1 MYKKILLVLL
11 VLLPIIT
18 FGQKTFQFA
27 EKDGQK
33 LFLDVYKAEK
43 TDERKPLLIYVFG
56 GGFIMGERNDTA
68 FLPFIKKFNSL
79 GFNVVCIDYRL
90 GLKNAGEPGALNFKP
105 LIKAIDMAV
114 EDLLSATDFLLK
126 NSAVTGVN
134 ASNTVLIGSS
144 AGAITVLQTD
154 YKMRNGYVQKG
165 IIDENFRY
173 KGVVAFAGAIF
184 SQNGRIRYRNSSP
197 SPTMFLHGTAD
208 KVVTYKQINLLKWH
222 FTGTKKLVKKFE
234 KHNYPYYAYRY
245 RGLGHEVNFFVERN
259 VEDVCRFVQN
269 YVIDGKKLKSDFTI
283 YDPDIKVKSVESTSD
298 LYKNN

>member
-1 MYKKILLVLL
+1 MKKILLVLL

-43 TDERKPLLIYVFG
+43 TDEKKPLLIYVFG

-68 FLPFIKKFNSL
+68 FLPFIKKFNSH

-126 NSAVTGVN
+126 NSASTGVN
-134 ASNTVLIGSS
+134 ASNTVLIGFPRRTYGQDRFLGRVPRSPLTGPTLRALSS
-144 AGAITVLQTD
+144 SDRGHGCL
-154 YKMRNGYVQKG
+154 
-165 IIDENFRY
+165 
-173 KGVVAFAGAIF
+173 
-184 SQNGRIRYRNSSP
+184 P
-197 SPTMFLHGTAD
+197 SIPRASG
-208 KVVTYKQINLLKWH
+208 
-222 FTGTKKLVKKFE
+222 G
-234 KHNYPYYAYRY
+234 
-245 RGLGHEVNFFVERN
+245 G
-259 VEDVCRFVQN
+259 
-269 YVIDGKKLKSDFTI
+269 
-283 YDPDIKVKSVESTSD
+283 
-298 LYKNN
+298 

>member
-1 MYKKILLVLL
+1 MKNLLLFLL
-11 VLLPIIT
+11 TFLPFVT

-33 LFLDVYKAEK
+33 LFLDVYKAENA
-43 TDERKPLLIYVFG
+43 DSDKPLLIYVFG
-56 GGFIMGERNDTA
+56 GGFIMGQRNDTA
-68 FLPFIKKFNSL
+68 FLPFINMFNSL

-90 GLKNAGEPGALNFKP
+90 GLKNAGQPGALNFKP

-126 NSAVTGVN
+126 NSALTGVN
-134 ASNTVLIGSS
+134 AENTVIIGSS

-154 YKMRNGYVQKG
+154 YKMRNGYVKKG

-184 SQNGRIRYRNSSP
+184 SQNGRIRYRKSAP

-222 FTGTKKLVKKFE
+222 FAGTKKLVKKFE
-234 KHNYPYYAYRY
+234 KNNYPYYAYRY

-259 VEDVCRFVQN
+259 LEDVWRFIQD
-269 YVIDGKKLKSDFTI
+269 YVIEGKRLKSNCTL
-283 YDPDIKVKSVESTSD
+283 YDPEIKVESVKSTQD